1 MKDKNQMGF
10 SLIEL
15 LLVVVIVGVIAAIAI
30 PLLGRGI
37 SAAENSSTNAT
48 LKVMLQTQVAHFVQ
62 NNRYGRLDEVNGFQ
76 NGTLGTV
83 TGDKLF
89 RGKFEYEMVPTNP
102 TDDELKAT
110 FRIKATRVIGDTS
123 LPYIMEITPEG
134 YTSQIFP

>member
-15 LLVVVIVGVIAAIAI
+15 LLVVVIVGVIATIAV
-30 PLLGRGI
+30 PLLSKGI
-37 SAAENSSTNAT
+37 NAAENGSTNAT
-48 LKVMLQTQVAHFVQ
+48 LKVMLLAQVGHFVQ
-62 NNRYGRLDEVNGFQ
+62 KNRYARLDEINNMH
-76 NGTLGTV
+76 NGTLGSV
-83 TGDKLF
+83 TGDKLN
-89 RGKFEYEMVPTNP
+89 RGKFEYEMVPTAP
-102 TDDELKAT
+102 TDEELKAT